1 MILPHPGNKHYPY
14 LVVEFLNQP
23 TPLWLTPSQ
32 LKVEVFMKSHM
43 SKPSDQ
49 VKEHERRNEGG
60 RESGHVHSPTQAQQ
74 ASRNEGL
81 AENPNTENPNTRMMK
96 ENRPREGDR
105 KTA

>member
-1 MILPHPGNKHYPY
+1 
-14 LVVEFLNQP
+14 
-23 TPLWLTPSQ
+23 
-32 LKVEVFMKSHM
+32 MKSHM
-43 SKPSDQ
+43 RKQPDP

-60 RESGHVHSPTQAQQ
+60 RESGHIHSPTQAQQ

-81 AENPNTENPNTRMMK
+81 AENPNTRTMK